1 MQPPNTTQAPASPA
15 AKTTHFL
22 GDLDAGDTSPTTIK
36 PIYRILRWVAGV
48 LVVAALVTL
57 ALPKHARA
65 ADARAAERPLTII
78 VPFPAGGPTD
88 RAARPFAVALSKSL
102 GGQPVI
108 IENIGGAGGTLGAA
122 KVARA
127 SADGLTILMHH
138 IGMSAAPAQYRKLP
152 YNTLED
158 FEYLGLFEEVP
169 MTLVGREALPASFTE
184 LQRWMRKQGSATTL
198 AHSGTGSA
206 SHLCGLLL
214 QNSLKQQMNTVP
226 YKGTGPAMMDVLGGR
241 IDVMCDQITNTSEHI
256 IAGKVKAYAV
266 TTPARVRTSTLKSL
280 PTLTELGL
288 EGAQITSWLGLY
300 APKGTPRNVLERL
313 NGALRNVV
321 TDPAFV
327 ASQESMGASIVT
339 DARLSPQAHKRFVAS
354 EIERWTPLIQAAQAY
369 AD

>member
-1 MQPPNTTQAPASPA
+1 MQPSNTPQAPVSPV
-15 AKTTHFL
+15 AKTTHFV
-22 GDLDAGDTSPTTIK
+22 GDLEAGDTSPTTVR
-36 PIYRILRWVAGV
+36 PIYRILRWVIGV
-48 LVVAALVTL
+48 LVVAALVVL

-65 ADARAAERPLTII
+65 SERPLTII

-102 GGQPVI
+102 GGQSVV
-108 IENIGGAGGTLGAA
+108 IENVGGAGGTLGAA

-127 SADGLTILMHH
+127 QADGLTILLHH
-138 IGMSAAPAQYRKLP
+138 IGISVAPAQYRKLP

-169 MTLVGREALPASFTE
+169 MTLIGRETLPASFTE
-184 LQRWMRKQGSATTL
+184 LQRWMRKQGSAVTL

-226 YKGTGPAMMDVLGGR
+226 YQGTGPAMMDVLGGR
-241 IDVMCDQITNTSEHI
+241 IDVMCDQITNTSQQI

-266 TTPARVRTSTLKSL
+266 TTPARVPTATLQSL

-288 EGAQITSWLGLY
+288 EGAQLTSWLGLY

-313 NGALRNVV
+313 NSALRNVV
-321 TDPAFV
+321 ADPVFV
-327 ASQESMGASIVT
+327 KSQESIGASIIT
-339 DARLSPQAHKRFVAS
+339 DARLSPQAHKRFVTS
-354 EIERWTPLIQAAQAY
+354 EIERWTPLIRAAGAY